1 MRWALRR
8 LQGLMGRKQI
18 RNKLFLNSPIC
29 PAYRSADDLIPTQEP
44 NAAAA
49 LVTANKAIQTV
60 EKTSANPAAPGLP
73 RRPTDEL
80 RRVHTHSS
88 QTSRTGTGTAS
99 PARVDKFGRR
109 IMMSP
114 PALSRSNSAQGSI
127 PGTPKRDSDVRST
140 TTTTLQ
146 QHQQQPL
153 LGTGQRAYMTGDEQ
167 AEDDMDR
174 ASTLMALYEIRA
186 KLKQQDNSSLM
197 KAREK
202 IADLA
207 ARQQQTTA
215 TSGKKEPEK
224 ITSRF
229 TFPK

>member
-1 MRWALRR
+1 MES
-8 LQGLMGRKQI
+8 LQLAQM
-18 RNKLFLNSPIC
+18 LADLSSLN
-29 PAYRSADDLIPTQEP
+29 ATEP

-49 LVTANKAIQTV
+49 LVTANKAIATV
-60 EKTSANPAAPGLP
+60 EKAGTNPAAAGLP
-73 RRPTDEL
+73 KRPTDEL
-80 RRVHTHSS
+80 RRAHSS
-88 QTSRTGTGTAS
+88 QTSRPGTGTAS

-114 PALSRSNSAQGSI
+114 PVMSRSNSAQGSI
-127 PGTPKRDSDVRST
+127 PGTPKRDSEVRGAAQ
-140 TTTTLQ
+140 LLLP
-146 QHQQQPL
+146 QQQQQQQ
-153 LGTGQRAYMTGDEQ
+153 LGTGQRAYMTVVEQ
-167 AEDDMDR
+167 GEDDLDR

-207 ARQQQTTA
+207 ARQQQQQTA
-215 TSGKKEPEK
+215 PGKKEPERL
-224 ITSRF
+224 TSRF

>member
-1 MRWALRR
+1 MES
-8 LQGLMGRKQI
+8 LQLAQM
-18 RNKLFLNSPIC
+18 LADLSSLN
-29 PAYRSADDLIPTQEP
+29 AAEP

-49 LVTANKAIQTV
+49 LVTANKAIETV
-60 EKTSANPAAPGLP
+60 EKTSGGLVP
-73 RRPTDEL
+73 KRPTDEL
-80 RRVHTHSS
+80 RRAHSS
-88 QTSRTGTGTAS
+88 QTSRPGTGTAT

-114 PALSRSNSAQGSI
+114 PMLSRSNSAQGSV
-127 PGTPKRDSDVRST
+127 PGTPKGVSDVHYPLHHPYPHHFLEVPGQETRAHT
-140 TTTTLQ
+140 IAQ
-146 QHQQQPL
+146 Q
-153 LGTGQRAYMTGDEQ
+153 G
-167 AEDDMDR
+167 EDDLDR

-207 ARQQQTTA
+207 QRQQQQQQGGA
-215 TSGKKEPEK
+215 GKKEPEK

>member
-1 MRWALRR
+1 MES
-8 LQGLMGRKQI
+8 LQLAQM
-18 RNKLFLNSPIC
+18 L
-29 PAYRSADDLIPTQEP
+29 ADLSSLKATDS

-49 LVTANKAIQTV
+49 LVTANKAIETV
-60 EKTSANPAAPGLP
+60 EKSGIPAAPP
-73 RRPTDEL
+73 KRPTDEL
-80 RRVHTHSS
+80 RRAHSS
-88 QTSRTGTGTAS
+88 QTSRSATGTAT

-114 PALSRSNSAQGSI
+114 PVLSRSNSAQGSI
-127 PGTPKRDSDVRST
+127 PGTPKRDSDGDR
-140 TTTTLQ
+140 
-146 QHQQQPL
+146 L
-153 LGTGQRAYMTGDEQ
+153 LTFLLVIEQ

-207 ARQQQTTA
+207 ARQQQQQA
-215 TSGKKEPEK
+215 GPKKEPER

>member
-1 MRWALRR
+1 MES
-8 LQGLMGRKQI
+8 LQLAQM
-18 RNKLFLNSPIC
+18 LADLSSLN
-29 PAYRSADDLIPTQEP
+29 AAEP

-60 EKTSANPAAPGLP
+60 EKTNANPAAPGLP

-146 QHQQQPL
+146 HQPQP
-153 LGTGQRAYMTGDEQ
+153 LGTGQRAYVMGAEQ

-207 ARQQQTTA
+207 ARQQQQQTTA
-215 TSGKKEPEK
+215 TPGKKEPEK

>member
-1 MRWALRR
+1 MES
-8 LQGLMGRKQI
+8 LQLAQM
-18 RNKLFLNSPIC
+18 LADLSSLN
-29 PAYRSADDLIPTQEP
+29 AAEP

-49 LVTANKAIQTV
+49 LVTANKAIETV
-60 EKTSANPAAPGLP
+60 EKTSGGAVPK
-73 RRPTDEL
+73 RPTDEL
-80 RRVHTHSS
+80 RRAHSS
-88 QTSRTGTGTAS
+88 QTSRPGTGTAT

-114 PALSRSNSAQGSI
+114 PMLSRSNSAQGSV
-127 PGTPKRDSDVRST
+127 PGTPKGVSDVHPPPHHPYPHHFLEVPGQETRAHT
-140 TTTTLQ
+140 IAQ
-146 QHQQQPL
+146 Q
-153 LGTGQRAYMTGDEQ
+153 G
-167 AEDDMDR
+167 EDDLDR

-197 KAREK
+197 RAREK

-207 ARQQQTTA
+207 QRQQQQQQGGA
-215 TSGKKEPEK
+215 GKKETEK

>member
-1 MRWALRR
+1 MES
-8 LQGLMGRKQI
+8 LQLAQM
-18 RNKLFLNSPIC
+18 LADLSSLN
-29 PAYRSADDLIPTQEP
+29 AAEP

-49 LVTANKAIQTV
+49 LVSANKAIETV
-60 EKTSANPAAPGLP
+60 EKNAGIAASTVP

-80 RRVHTHSS
+80 RRAHSS
-88 QTSRTGTGTAS
+88 QTSRSGTGTAT

-114 PALSRSNSAQGSI
+114 PVLSRSNSAQGSI
-127 PGTPKRDSDVRST
+127 PGTPRAASD
-140 TTTTLQ
+140 
-146 QHQQQPL
+146 
-153 LGTGQRAYMTGDEQ
+153 G
-167 AEDDMDR
+167 EDDLDR

-207 ARQQQTTA
+207 AKQHQQSPQGG
-215 TSGKKEPEK
+215 SSKKEPER
-224 ITSRF
+224 IASRF
-229 TFPK
+229 SFPRS

>member
-1 MRWALRR
+1 MES
-8 LQGLMGRKQI
+8 LQLAQM
-18 RNKLFLNSPIC
+18 LADLSSLN
-29 PAYRSADDLIPTQEP
+29 ATEP

-60 EKTSANPAAPGLP
+60 EKTSANPAAAGLP
-73 RRPTDEL
+73 KRPTDEL

-127 PGTPKRDSDVRST
+127 PGTPKRESDVRST
-140 TTTTLQ
+140 TS
-146 QHQQQPL
+146 QHQQQQ
-153 LGTGQRAYMTGDEQ
+153 LGTGQRAYMMGAEQ
-167 AEDDMDR
+167 VEDDMDR

-207 ARQQQTTA
+207 ARQQQSTA
-215 TSGKKEPEK
+215 TPGKKEPEK

>member
-1 MRWALRR
+1 MES
-8 LQGLMGRKQI
+8 LQLAQM
-18 RNKLFLNSPIC
+18 LADLSSLN
-29 PAYRSADDLIPTQEP
+29 ATEP

-49 LVTANKAIQTV
+49 LVTANKVIETV
-60 EKTSANPAAPGLP
+60 EKAGTNPAAAGLP
-73 RRPTDEL
+73 KRPTDEL
-80 RRVHTHSS
+80 RRAHSS
-88 QTSRTGTGTAS
+88 QTSRPGTGTAS

-114 PALSRSNSAQGSI
+114 PVLSRSNSAQGSV
-127 PGTPKRDSDVRST
+127 PGTPKRDSEVRSAT
-140 TTTTLQ
+140 QLLLQ
-146 QHQQQPL
+146 QQVQF
-153 LGTGQRAYMTGDEQ
+153 GTGQTAYMTVAEQ
-167 AEDDMDR
+167 GEDDLDR

-207 ARQQQTTA
+207 ARQQQQQTA
-215 TSGKKEPEK
+215 PGKKEPERL
-224 ITSRF
+224 TSRF

>member
-1 MRWALRR
+1 MES
-8 LQGLMGRKQI
+8 LQLAQM
-18 RNKLFLNSPIC
+18 LADLSSLN
-29 PAYRSADDLIPTQEP
+29 ATEP

-60 EKTSANPAAPGLP
+60 EKTSANPAAAGLP
-73 RRPTDEL
+73 KRPTDEL

-127 PGTPKRDSDVRST
+127 PGTPKRDSDV
-140 TTTTLQ
+140 
-146 QHQQQPL
+146 
-153 LGTGQRAYMTGDEQ
+153 
-167 AEDDMDR
+167 EDDMDR

-207 ARQQQTTA
+207 ARQQQSTA
-215 TSGKKEPEK
+215 TPGKKEPEK

>member
-1 MRWALRR
+1 MES
-8 LQGLMGRKQI
+8 LQLAQM
-18 RNKLFLNSPIC
+18 LADLSSLN
-29 PAYRSADDLIPTQEP
+29 ATEP
-44 NAAAA
+44 HAAAA

-60 EKTSANPAAPGLP
+60 EKTNANPAAGLP
-73 RRPTDEL
+73 KRPTDEL
-80 RRVHTHSS
+80 RRVHSS

-114 PALSRSNSAQGSI
+114 PVLSRSNSAQGSI

-140 TTTTLQ
+140 TLQ
-146 QHQQQPL
+146 HLQP
-153 LGTGQRAYMTGDEQ
+153 GTGQTAYIMGTEQ

-207 ARQQQTTA
+207 ARQQHTTA
-215 TSGKKEPEK
+215 TPGKKEPEK

>member
-1 MRWALRR
+1 MES
-8 LQGLMGRKQI
+8 LQLAQM
-18 RNKLFLNSPIC
+18 LADLSSLN
-29 PAYRSADDLIPTQEP
+29 AAEP

-49 LVTANKAIQTV
+49 LVTANKAIETV
-60 EKTSANPAAPGLP
+60 EKTSGGVVPK
-73 RRPTDEL
+73 RPTDEL
-80 RRVHTHSS
+80 RRAHSS
-88 QTSRTGTGTAS
+88 QTSRPGTGTAT

-114 PALSRSNSAQGSI
+114 PMLSRSNSAQGSV
-127 PGTPKRDSDVRST
+127 PGTPKGVSD
-140 TTTTLQ
+140 
-146 QHQQQPL
+146 
-153 LGTGQRAYMTGDEQ
+153 G
-167 AEDDMDR
+167 EDDLDR

-207 ARQQQTTA
+207 QRQQQQQQGGA
-215 TSGKKEPEK
+215 GKKEPEK